1 MCGLAGILTRSPDR
15 PSRDLLSGMADA
27 IAHRG
32 PDAFGHWAAPHVG
45 LAHRRLA
52 IIDLQGGDQPI
63 ANEDESIQIVF
74 NGEIYNYQA
83 LKTDLQSRGHTFR
96 TNSDTEVVVH
106 LYEEFGSNLVHQ
118 LRGMFAFALWDGKRQ
133 QLLLARDHVGQKPLY
148 VYRDSHRLAFA
159 SEIKSILTLPG
170 LDLTLDPRAID
181 AYFTYGCIPGELSI
195 YANIKK
201 LPAAHTLTVRPD
213 AFDADPARYWSLDF
227 TPDEKTSVAE
237 WCDRIRE
244 KVDETIEAHRIADVP
259 VGAFLSGGLDS
270 SLIVA
275 SMARMA
281 NTPLK
286 TFSIGFHEEKFSEL
300 PFARQVANHFGTEHI
315 EHIVTPEAVR
325 SLEDLV
331 YFYDEPFADSSA
343 IPSMA
348 VAKLAAE
355 HVKVVISGDGGDEAF
370 GGYARYRHDLR
381 EASIRRHLPSALRER
396 VLSPL
401 GAHWPKSDRLPRP
414 FRLKTALQNLALDPA
429 AAYANTLA
437 IMRPPM
443 RRALLQEE
451 LQVILN
457 GHLAEERARCLYHAP
472 EDDPL
477 RGMLAVDVALLLPD
491 DFLTK
496 VDRASMARG
505 LEVRPPFV
513 DHELLALCATI
524 PSQYKIR
531 NGETKWILKQAL
543 GDRLPPGLL
552 NRPKQGFEIP
562 INDWFRGPLRDA
574 FHSLVLD
581 PLTPIAKIINTEAVR
596 KLYQSHLGG
605 QAQLGPQLW
614 SLMVLG
620 RWLAEYSHGGLKA

>member
-1 MCGLAGILTRSPDR
+1 MCGLAGILTRSPEQ

-45 LAHRRLA
+45 LSHRRLA

-63 ANEDESIQIVF
+63 ANEDHSVQIVF
-74 NGEIYNYQA
+74 NGEIYNYQQ
-83 LKTDLQSRGHTFR
+83 LKDRLQSRGHVFC

-106 LYEEFGSNLVHQ
+106 LYEELGSDLVHE
-118 LRGMFAFALWDGKRQ
+118 LRGMFAFALWDENRE
-133 QLLLARDHVGQKPLY
+133 QLLLARDRVGQKPLFI
-148 VYRDSHRLAFA
+148 YRDSARFAFA
-159 SEIKSILTLPG
+159 SEIKSILTLPN
-170 LDLTLDPRAID
+170 LDLALDPHAID

-195 YANIKK
+195 YANIRK
-201 LPAAHTLTVRPD
+201 LPPAHTLIVRPKSFD
-213 AFDADPARYWSLDF
+213 AFPKRYWSLDF
-227 TPDEKTSVAE
+227 TPDERTSVPD
-237 WCDRIRE
+237 WSDRIRE
-244 KVDETIEAHRIADVP
+244 KVDETISAHRVADVP

-275 SMARMA
+275 SMARLSNRPM
-281 NTPLK
+281 K
-286 TFSIGFHEEKFSEL
+286 TFSIGFHEANFSEL
-300 PFARQVANHFGTEHI
+300 PFARQVASHFGAEHI
-315 EHIVTPEAVR
+315 EHVVTPEAVR

-355 HVKVVISGDGGDEAF
+355 HVKVVLSGDGGDEAF
-370 GGYARYRHDLR
+370 GGYARYQHDLR
-381 EASIRRHLPSALRER
+381 EASIRRRLPIGIRQR

-401 GAHWPKSDRLPRP
+401 GARWPKGDRLPRP
-414 FRLKTALQNLALDPA
+414 LRLKTALQNLALDPA

-443 RRALLQEE
+443 RRALLQKDLHTFLE
-451 LQVILN
+451 
-457 GHLAEERARCLYHAP
+457 GDPAEIRAQRLFHAP
-472 EDDPL
+472 AADPL

-513 DHELLALCATI
+513 DHELLELCATV

-581 PLTPIAKIINTEAVR
+581 PQAPVGRIINTDAAGR
-596 KLYQSHLGG
+596 LYRAHLNGRSQFG
-605 QAQLGPQLW
+605 HQLW
-614 SLMVLG
+614 SMMVLG
-620 RWLAEYSHGGLKA
+620 RWLAEYPHGEPQV